1 MLKTTKKFKVAID
14 LTLHAM
20 IFTSFYKTDEIVVYE
35 KRIVYPVGSTHRQ
48 NIVSFRV
55 YIQSITSLP

>member
-35 KRIVYPVGSTHRQ
+35 KRIVYPVAVRIGT
-48 NIVSFRV
+48 I
-55 YIQSITSLP
+55 L